1 MDREPMQFFR
11 LKRLMLAGA
20 VASSLALG
28 TVAVAGVDE
37 VREAFAFEDDTE
49 LDGVIETLPA
59 TGMVGTWQV
68 SGQTIQV
75 TEATEIDQEMG
86 SINVGVAVEIEGEA
100 QPDGSIL
107 ASEIEVED
115 LR

>member
-1 MDREPMQFFR
+1 MRFFR

-28 TVAVAGVDE
+28 AVAGGGIHE
-37 VREAFAFEDDTE
+37 VPEALAVENDTE

-59 TGMVGTWQV
+59 AGLVGTWQV
-68 SGQTIQV
+68 SGRTIQV
-75 TEATEIDQEMG
+75 TEATELDQEMG
-86 SINVGVAVEIEGEA
+86 SINVGVAVEVEGEA
-100 QPDGSIL
+100 QADGSIL

-115 LR
+115 IR

>member
-1 MDREPMQFFR
+1 MRFFR

-28 TVAVAGVDE
+28 VVAGGGIHE
-37 VREAFAFEDDTE
+37 VREALAVENDTE

-59 TGMVGTWQV
+59 AGLVGTWQV
-68 SGQTIQV
+68 SGRTIQV
-75 TEATEIDQEMG
+75 TEATELDQEMG
-86 SINVGVAVEIEGEA
+86 SINVGVAVEVEGEA
-100 QPDGSIL
+100 QADGSIL

-115 LR
+115 IR